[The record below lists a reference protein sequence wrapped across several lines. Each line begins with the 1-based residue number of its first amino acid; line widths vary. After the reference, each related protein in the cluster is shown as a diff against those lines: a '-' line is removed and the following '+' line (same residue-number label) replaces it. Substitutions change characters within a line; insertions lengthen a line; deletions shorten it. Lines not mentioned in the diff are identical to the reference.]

1 MHQGHVSRPI
11 SSDLPPHPINDIIL
25 KLRVSSSMRSS
36 ISSLP
41 LAIYMGPLWSLFLCT
56 VGRYHMCL
64 CSCVPRTLAPSPHC
78 LCAEHTRGRGGR
90 EPQKWSQCWKHFYIL
105 ICVDAHHVHWEDC
118 MAELSWAELL
128 PSEWIQAGNM
138 LPCTGNHSS
147 TCRWFDFT
155 NSCSSDFFS
164 FFLEYLYSFLN
175 L

>member
-118 MAELSWAELL
+118 MAELSWAAALWVDTGRQHAALHRKPLL
-128 PSEWIQAGNM
+128 HMQVIRFHKQ
-138 LPCTGNHSS
+138 LFL
-147 TCRWFDFT
+147 WFF
-155 NSCSSDFFS
+155 
-164 FFLEYLYSFLN
+164 FFLSRISVQFP
-175 L
+175 